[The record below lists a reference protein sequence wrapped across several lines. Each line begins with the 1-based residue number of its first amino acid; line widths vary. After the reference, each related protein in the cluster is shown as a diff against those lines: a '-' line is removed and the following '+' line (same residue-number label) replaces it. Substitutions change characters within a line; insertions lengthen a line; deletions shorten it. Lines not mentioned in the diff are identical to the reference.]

1 MDDQNWTRKLTV
13 VFKME
18 RTSIT
23 HRIVVGATP
32 SVKKKNNHEFK
43 PEHNELGLG
52 LNSRLGCV
60 QF

>member
-13 VFKME
+13 VFKMK

-32 SVKKKNNHEFK
+32 SVKKQ
-43 PEHNELGLG
+43 
-52 LNSRLGCV
+52 SW
-60 QF
+60 